1 MVGYKRPERARAR
14 TQVLLP
20 PQVPDFGLSADP
32 EFPQVEFEFVVL
44 LLDGFRLVLIPQH
57 EIGIQLEKSQ
67 RIRTVA
73 EFFVPHLPVGND
85 PFDGGGDQRIL
96 VHGDHFGIGQQ
107 PEREVVYRPHVA
119 TDQQRGGEDGPQRNM
134 GILFVGGQLGFVGIG
149 TPAVSQ
155 PADHQHIG
163 VVVPARGRGLRANVL
178 RHEVIADDIRLLTA
192 LWPDREHAPH
202 AGQFFTLRAWGAD
215 EAPFLSRPISVHKW
229 DAETQ
234 TVEFLYAVVGEG
246 TRKLTTLKKGD
257 SFQLTGPMGNGFDV
271 ADILSKYQKIA
282 VVGGGI
288 GTAPMYQL
296 TRELAAGG
304 VKPDVFFGF
313 RDKPYCMEEYR
324 SIAGIV
330 KVSTDTGAVGF
341 HGFVT
346 QLYDPAD
353 YDVVLVC
360 GPTVMMRNAARLCA
374 EKGTPCFV
382 SLEKKMACG
391 IGACLGC
398 TCETRSGEGKSVCKN
413 GPVFDA
419 AEVF

>member
-1 MVGYKRPERARAR
+1 MAKAAVTRSIRDDHQKNFLEIFNSLTGKHSRWEIWEDFVTLTAIEISNSTDKVNAPERTKMYQTIVSKYSEKEREGMAEMLAEVVMGME
-14 TQVLLP
+14 QN
-20 PQVPDFGLSADP
+20 PDQDFLGSLYMMC
-32 EFPQVEFEFVVL
+32 EL
-44 LLDGFRLVLIPQH
+44 
-57 EIGIQLEKSQ
+57 
-67 RIRTVA
+67 
-73 EFFVPHLPVGND
+73 GND
-85 PFDGGGDQRIL
+85 
-96 VHGDHFGIGQQ
+96 
-107 PEREVVYRPHVA
+107 
-119 TDQQRGGEDGPQRNM
+119 
-134 GILFVGGQLGFVGIG
+134 
-149 TPAVSQ
+149 
-155 PADHQHIG
+155 
-163 VVVPARGRGLRANVL
+163 
-178 RHEVIADDIRLLTA
+178 
-192 LWPDREHAPH
+192 H

-246 TRKLTTLKKGD
+246 TRKLTALMPGD
-257 SFQLTGPMGNGFDV
+257 SFQLTGPMGNGFDT
-271 ADILSKYQKIA
+271 ADLLSRYKKIA

-324 SIAGIV
+324 SIANSV

>member
-1 MVGYKRPERARAR
+1 MRAACC
-14 TQVLLP
+14 
-20 PQVPDFGLSADP
+20 
-32 EFPQVEFEFVVL
+32 E
-44 LLDGFRLVLIPQH
+44 
-57 EIGIQLEKSQ
+57 
-67 RIRTVA
+67 
-73 EFFVPHLPVGND
+73 
-85 PFDGGGDQRIL
+85 
-96 VHGDHFGIGQQ
+96 
-107 PEREVVYRPHVA
+107 A
-119 TDQQRGGEDGPQRNM
+119 T
-134 GILFVGGQLGFVGIG
+134 
-149 TPAVSQ
+149 
-155 PADHQHIG
+155 
-163 VVVPARGRGLRANVL
+163 VL

-192 LWPDREHAPH
+192 LWPDREHVPH

-246 TRKLTTLKKGD
+246 TRKLTALKKGD

-346 QLYDPAD
+346 QPL
-353 YDVVLVC
+353 
-360 GPTVMMRNAARLCA
+360 R
-374 EKGTPCFV
+374 
-382 SLEKKMACG
+382 
-391 IGACLGC
+391 
-398 TCETRSGEGKSVCKN
+398 GEGDSLLRQSGKEDGLRHRCLPRLHLRDQERRGQERVQEWPC
-413 GPVFDA
+413 V
-419 AEVF
+419 

>member
-1 MVGYKRPERARAR
+1 MAKAAVTRSIRDDHQKNFLKIFNSLTGKHSRWEIWEDFVTLTAIEISNSTDKVNAPERTKMYQTIVSKYSAKEREGMAEMLGEVIMGME
-14 TQVLLP
+14 QN
-20 PQVPDFGLSADP
+20 PDQDFLGSLYMMC
-32 EFPQVEFEFVVL
+32 EL
-44 LLDGFRLVLIPQH
+44 
-57 EIGIQLEKSQ
+57 
-67 RIRTVA
+67 
-73 EFFVPHLPVGND
+73 GND
-85 PFDGGGDQRIL
+85 
-96 VHGDHFGIGQQ
+96 
-107 PEREVVYRPHVA
+107 
-119 TDQQRGGEDGPQRNM
+119 
-134 GILFVGGQLGFVGIG
+134 
-149 TPAVSQ
+149 
-155 PADHQHIG
+155 
-163 VVVPARGRGLRANVL
+163 
-178 RHEVIADDIRLLTA
+178 
-192 LWPDREHAPH
+192 H

-246 TRKLTTLKKGD
+246 TRKLTALMPGD
-257 SFQLTGPMGNGFDV
+257 SFQLTGPMGNGFDT
-271 ADILSKYQKIA
+271 ADLLSRYKKIA

-324 SIAGIV
+324 SIANSV

-398 TCETRSGEGKSVCKN
+398 TCETASGEGKSVCKN

>member
-1 MVGYKRPERARAR
+1 MRAACC
-14 TQVLLP
+14 
-20 PQVPDFGLSADP
+20 
-32 EFPQVEFEFVVL
+32 E
-44 LLDGFRLVLIPQH
+44 
-57 EIGIQLEKSQ
+57 
-67 RIRTVA
+67 
-73 EFFVPHLPVGND
+73 
-85 PFDGGGDQRIL
+85 
-96 VHGDHFGIGQQ
+96 
-107 PEREVVYRPHVA
+107 A
-119 TDQQRGGEDGPQRNM
+119 T
-134 GILFVGGQLGFVGIG
+134 
-149 TPAVSQ
+149 
-155 PADHQHIG
+155 
-163 VVVPARGRGLRANVL
+163 VL
-178 RHEVIADDIRLLTA
+178 RHEVIAEDIRLLTV
-192 LWPDREHAPH
+192 LWPDREHIPH

-246 TRKLTTLKKGD
+246 TRKLTALMPGD
-257 SFQLTGPMGNGFDV
+257 SFQR
-271 ADILSKYQKIA
+271 
-282 VVGGGI
+282 
-288 GTAPMYQL
+288 TAPMYQL

-324 SIAGIV
+324 SIANSV

>member
-1 MVGYKRPERARAR
+1 MRAACC
-14 TQVLLP
+14 
-20 PQVPDFGLSADP
+20 
-32 EFPQVEFEFVVL
+32 E
-44 LLDGFRLVLIPQH
+44 
-57 EIGIQLEKSQ
+57 
-67 RIRTVA
+67 
-73 EFFVPHLPVGND
+73 
-85 PFDGGGDQRIL
+85 
-96 VHGDHFGIGQQ
+96 
-107 PEREVVYRPHVA
+107 A
-119 TDQQRGGEDGPQRNM
+119 T
-134 GILFVGGQLGFVGIG
+134 
-149 TPAVSQ
+149 
-155 PADHQHIG
+155 
-163 VVVPARGRGLRANVL
+163 VL

-192 LWPDREHAPH
+192 LWPDREHVPH

-271 ADILSKYQKIA
+271 ADILSKYKKIA

-374 EKGTPCFV
+374 LLRQSGKEDGLRHRCLPRLHLRDQERRGQERVQEWPCV
-382 SLEKKMACG
+382 
-391 IGACLGC
+391 
-398 TCETRSGEGKSVCKN
+398 
-413 GPVFDA
+413 
-419 AEVF
+419 

>member
-1 MVGYKRPERARAR
+1 M
-14 TQVLLP
+14 P
-20 PQVPDFGLSADP
+20 P
-32 EFPQVEFEFVVL
+32 
-44 LLDGFRLVLIPQH
+44 
-57 EIGIQLEKSQ
+57 
-67 RIRTVA
+67 
-73 EFFVPHLPVGND
+73 
-85 PFDGGGDQRIL
+85 
-96 VHGDHFGIGQQ
+96 
-107 PEREVVYRPHVA
+107 
-119 TDQQRGGEDGPQRNM
+119 
-134 GILFVGGQLGFVGIG
+134 
-149 TPAVSQ
+149 TP
-155 PADHQHIG
+155 
-163 VVVPARGRGLRANVL
+163 
-178 RHEVIADDIRLLTA
+178 
-192 LWPDREHAPH
+192 
-202 AGQFFTLRAWGAD
+202 
-215 EAPFLSRPISVHKW
+215 

-246 TRKLTTLKKGD
+246 TRKLTALKKGD